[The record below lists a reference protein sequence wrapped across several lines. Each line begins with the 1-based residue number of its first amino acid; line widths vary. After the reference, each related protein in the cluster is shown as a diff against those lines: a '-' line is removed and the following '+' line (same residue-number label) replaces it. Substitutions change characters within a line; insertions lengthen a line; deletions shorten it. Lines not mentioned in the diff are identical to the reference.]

1 MSPVA
6 TEGVK
11 TEKYGT
17 NFQNIHYIIKTNK
30 LSSFMRIAQFRK
42 KKQILFILFVNI
54 KAAKGENVSSWRG
67 SKNKNKKI
75 TRLIRLT
82 YSMLLFKC

>member
-11 TEKYGT
+11 TEEMWNQLTKYT
-17 NFQNIHYIIKTNK
+17 LYYQNESIILLYENS
-30 LSSFMRIAQFRK
+30 LISK

-54 KAAKGENVSSWRG
+54 KSTKE
-67 SKNKNKKI
+67 KNI
-75 TRLIRLT
+75 TCWER
-82 YSMLLFKC
+82 